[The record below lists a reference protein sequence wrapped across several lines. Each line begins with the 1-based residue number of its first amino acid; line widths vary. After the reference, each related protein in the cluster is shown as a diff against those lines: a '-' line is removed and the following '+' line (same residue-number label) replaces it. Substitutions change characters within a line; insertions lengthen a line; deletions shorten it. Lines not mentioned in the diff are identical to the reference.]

1 MLRALPQGWRLFLK
15 TRLDV
20 LLVEQ
25 GYFDSRVSAQRAI
38 MAGQVFVD
46 GQISDKPGTQIRDGA
61 EVTVKGGL
69 CPYVSRGGFKLEKAL
84 DVFGIR
90 PKGLVCIDIG
100 SSTGGFTDCLLQRGA
115 ARVYAVDVGTNQ
127 LAWKLRSDE
136 RVVTME
142 QYNFRYAAPE
152 DFPDIMD
159 FACTD
164 VSFISLK
171 LILPPAASLL
181 KEGGL
186 MVALIKPQFEAGKD
200 QVGKHGI
207 VKDPKVHEE
216 VIRKVSGYA
225 NESGFSVLDLDY
237 SPVRGAKEGNIE
249 YLVLLRKEG
258 AEAAKSSIS
267 ASLIEETV
275 NISHSN
281 FDTAE

>member
-1 MLRALPQGWRLFLK
+1 MLRGLRPAWRISLK

-25 GYFDSRVSAQRAI
+25 GYFESRVSAQRAI
-38 MAGQVFVD
+38 MAGRVFVD
-46 GQISDKPGTQIRDGA
+46 GQISDKPGTQIKDTA
-61 EVTVKGGL
+61 AVTVKGDV
-69 CPYVSRGGFKLEKAL
+69 CPYVSRGGYKLEKAL
-84 DVFGIR
+84 DVFEIKPEGWT
-90 PKGLVCIDIG
+90 CIDIG

-115 ARVYAVDVGTNQ
+115 SKVYAVDVGTNQ

-142 QYNFRYAAPE
+142 QYNFRYAVPE
-152 DFPDIMD
+152 DFGDVMD

-181 KEGGL
+181 KDGGL
-186 MVALIKPQFEAGKD
+186 MVALIKPQFEAGRE

-216 VIRKVSGYA
+216 VIRNVLSYA
-225 NESGFSVLDLDY
+225 FDAGFSALDLDY

-249 YLVLLRKEG
+249 YLAYLGTNGE
-258 AEAAKSSIS
+258 ESIS
-267 ASLIEETV
+267 PDIKELVAA
-275 NISHSN
+275 SHSK
-281 FDTAE
+281 FEK

>member
-1 MLRALPQGWRLFLK
+1 MQRVSVPAWRNLLK

-25 GYFDSRVSAQRAI
+25 GYFESRVSAQRAI
-38 MAGQVFVD
+38 MAGMVFVD
-46 GQISDKPGTQIRDGA
+46 GQISDKPGTQIKDGA
-61 EVTVKGGL
+61 VINVKGDL
-69 CPYVSRGGFKLEKAL
+69 CPYVSRGGYKLEKAL
-84 DVFGIR
+84 DVFGIA
-90 PKGLVCIDIG
+90 PDGWTCIDIG

-115 ARVYAVDVGTNQ
+115 AKVYAVDVGTNQ

-142 QYNFRYAAPE
+142 QYNFRYAVPA
-152 DFPDIMD
+152 DFADVMD

-207 VKDPKVHEE
+207 VKDPAVHEE
-216 VIRKVSGYA
+216 VIRKVLGYA
-225 NESGFSVLDLDY
+225 YDSGFSVLALDF
-237 SPVRGAKEGNIE
+237 SPVKGAKEGNIE
-249 YLVLLRKEG
+249 YLVLLRKEP
-258 AEAAKSSIS
+258 AEGLKSTVSDD
-267 ASLIEETV
+267 LIVKTV
-275 NISHSN
+275 NTSHRN
-281 FDTAE
+281 FEPAE

>member
-1 MLRALPQGWRLFLK
+1 MK
-15 TRLDV
+15 IRLDV
-20 LLVEQ
+20 SLVEQ
-25 GYFDSRVSAQRAI
+25 GFFDSRVSAQRAI

-46 GQISDKPGTQIRDGA
+46 GQISDKPGTQIKDTA
-61 EVTVKGGL
+61 VITVKGDT
-69 CPYVSRGGFKLEKAL
+69 CPYVSRGGYKLEKAL
-84 DVFGIR
+84 DVFGIK
-90 PKGLVCIDIG
+90 PEGWTCVDIG

-115 ARVYAVDVGTNQ
+115 SKVYAVDVGTNQ

-142 QYNFRYAAPE
+142 QYNFRYAAPA
-152 DFPDIMD
+152 DFADVMD

-186 MVALIKPQFEAGKD
+186 MVALIKPQFEAGRE

-207 VKDPKVHEE
+207 VKDPSVHEE
-216 VIRKVSGYA
+216 VIRNVLGYA
-225 NESGFSVLDLDY
+225 DEAGFSVLDLDF

-249 YLVLLRKEG
+249 YLVLMRKE
-258 AEAAKSSIS
+258 APEAPKSSIS
-267 ASLIEETV
+267 ATKIAETV
-275 NISHSN
+275 NVSHATLNASI
-281 FDTAE
+281 